1 MPSNPSN
8 PSRRSVL
15 GMLGAPSGLVLD
27 VAALAAKYRK
37 PLSARLFPIPGKTG
51 GDAISF
57 DNPFLTDCVVMPL
70 A

>member
-1 MPSNPSN
+1 VPLPGDAT
-8 PSRRSVL
+8 VDQL
-15 GMLGAPSGLVLD
+15 SGLILD

-37 PLSARLFPIPGKTG
+37 PLSARLFPIPGKTA

-70 A
+70 V